1 MTVTGGNSRTT
12 LLVTVTGRDKPG
24 VVSVI
29 FSALTRHDVDIL
41 DVEQVVIRGRII
53 LGVLVATSADPE
65 DLQEAAEQAMA
76 SIGMQLEVEVG
87 AGAIGAMV
95 AASTHVVLVLG
106 RPVTAQAFTDTTRA
120 LAALDI
126 NINAIRRI
134 ADYPVTGLELLV
146 SVPSNGNPE
155 AADAALRAA
164 LVELAARGEVDL
176 AVERVGIARRA
187 KRLVVFDVDSTL
199 VQGEV
204 IEALA
209 EHAGCGAE
217 VRAVTDAAMRGEL
230 DFTQSL
236 RRRVALLAGLP
247 VSALAEVSRGLA
259 FTPGARTTVRTLKR
273 LGFRCGAVS
282 GGFRQIVEPL
292 ADDLGLDFCTANEL
306 EIRGG
311 KLTGQVI
318 GPVVDRS
325 GKADAL
331 RQAADHFGVPLAQCV
346 AVGDGANDIDMLTAA
361 GLGVAFNAKPAL
373 REVAD
378 AAINQP
384 FLDVVLFVLGVTRD
398 EVEAADAA
406 EGLLRRV
413 PL

>member
-1 MTVTGGNSRTT
+1 
-12 LLVTVTGRDKPG
+12 
-24 VVSVI
+24 
-29 FSALTRHDVDIL
+29 
-41 DVEQVVIRGRII
+41 
-53 LGVLVATSADPE
+53 
-65 DLQEAAEQAMA
+65 
-76 SIGMQLEVEVG
+76 
-87 AGAIGAMV
+87 
-95 AASTHVVLVLG
+95 VLVLG
-106 RPVTAQAFTDTTRA
+106 RPVTARAFTETARS

-126 NINAIRRI
+126 NIDAIRRI

-146 SVPSNGNPE
+146 SVPSNGDPE
-155 AADAALRAA
+155 AADAALRAT
-164 LVELAARGEVDL
+164 LVRLAAHGEVDL

-204 IEALA
+204 IEVLA

-217 VRAVTDAAMRGEL
+217 VRAVTQAAMRGEL

-236 RRRVALLAGLP
+236 RRRVALLEGLP
-247 VSALAEVSRGLA
+247 ASVLGEVARALEL
-259 FTPGARTTVRTLKR
+259 TPGTRTTVRTLKR

-282 GGFRQIVEPL
+282 GGFTQIVHPL
-292 ADDLGLDFCTANEL
+292 AQDLGLDFCTANEL
-306 EIRGG
+306 EIYDG

-331 RQAADHFGVPLAQCV
+331 RQAAEHFGIPLAQCV
-346 AVGDGANDIDMLTAA
+346 AVGDGANDIDMLSAA

>member
-1 MTVTGGNSRTT
+1 MTGSPRTT

-29 FSALTRHDVDIL
+29 FSALTRHGVHIL

-53 LGVLVATSADPE
+53 LGVLVETTADPE

-76 SIGMQLEVEVG
+76 SIGLQVDVEVG
-87 AGAIGAMV
+87 TDEVGVSTRG
-95 AASTHVVLVLG
+95 STHVVLVLG
-106 RPVTAQAFTDTTRA
+106 RPVTARAFTETTRA

-126 NINAIRRI
+126 NIDAIRRI

-146 SVPSNGNPE
+146 SVPSNGGGE
-155 AADAALRAA
+155 AADKALRAT
-164 LVELAARGEVDL
+164 LVRIAAGGEVDL
-176 AVERVGIARRA
+176 AVERVGLARRA

-204 IEALA
+204 IELLA
-209 EHAGCGAE
+209 ERAGCGAE
-217 VRAVTDAAMRGEL
+217 VRAITEAAMRGEL

-247 VSALAEVSRGLA
+247 ASVLAEVTSALELTA
-259 FTPGARTTVRTLKR
+259 GARTTVRTLKR

-282 GGFRQIVEPL
+282 GGFTQVVRPVAE
-292 ADDLGLDFCTANEL
+292 DLGLDFCTANEL
-306 EIRGG
+306 EIREG

-331 RQAADHFGVPLAQCV
+331 RRAAEHFGVPLAQCV
-346 AVGDGANDIDMLTAA
+346 AVGDGANDIDMLSAA

-378 AAINQP
+378 TAINQP
-384 FLDVVLFVLGVTRD
+384 FLDIVLFVLGVTRD

-406 EGLLRRV
+406 DGMLRRV

>member
-1 MTVTGGNSRTT
+1 MTKSPRTT

-29 FSALTRHDVDIL
+29 FSALTRHGVDIL

-53 LGVLVATSADPE
+53 LGVLVTTTADPE

-76 SIGMQLEVEVG
+76 SIGMQVDVEVG
-87 AGAIGAMV
+87 AGAVGAM
-95 AASTHVVLVLG
+95 ARGSTHVVLVLG
-106 RPVTAQAFTDTTRA
+106 RPVTAWAFTETTRA
-120 LAALDI
+120 LAALNI
-126 NINAIRRI
+126 NIDAIRRI

-146 SVPSNGNPE
+146 SAPPSDDPQV
-155 AADAALRAA
+155 ADAALRST
-164 LVELAARGEVDL
+164 LVRLAARGAVDL

-199 VQGEV
+199 IQGEV
-204 IEALA
+204 IEILA

-217 VRAVTDAAMRGEL
+217 VRAVTEAAMRGEL

-247 VSALAEVSRGLA
+247 AGTLTEVTRKLEL
-259 FTPGARTTVRTLKR
+259 TPGARTTVRTLRR

-282 GGFRQIVEPL
+282 GGFTQVVEPL
-292 ADDLGLDFCTANEL
+292 ALDLGLDFCTANEL
-306 EIRGG
+306 EVRDGT
-311 KLTGQVI
+311 LTGQVV

-331 RQAADHFGVPLAQCV
+331 RQAAAHFGIPLAQCV
-346 AVGDGANDIDMLTAA
+346 AVGDGANDIDMLTTA

-378 AAINQP
+378 TAITQP

-406 EGLLRRV
+406 DGLLRRV

>member
-1 MTVTGGNSRTT
+1 VTANRRNT

-29 FSALTRHDVDIL
+29 FSALTKHRVDIL

-53 LGVLVATSADPE
+53 LGVLVATAADPE
-65 DLQEAAEQAMA
+65 DLQETAEQAMA
-76 SIGMQLEVEVG
+76 SIGMHLEVEVG
-87 AGAIGAMV
+87 AGAVGSMV

-106 RPVTAQAFTDTTRA
+106 RPVTAQAFTETTRA
-120 LAALDI
+120 LAALNV
-126 NINAIRRI
+126 NIDAIRRI

-146 SVPSNGNPE
+146 SVPSNGNPD
-155 AADAALRAA
+155 AADAALRSA
-164 LVELAARGEVDL
+164 LVGLATRGDVDVDL
-176 AVERVGIARRA
+176 AVERVGLARRA
-187 KRLVVFDVDSTL
+187 KRMIVFDVDSTL

-217 VRAVTDAAMRGEL
+217 VRAVTDAAMRGEV

-236 RRRVALLAGLP
+236 RRRVALLEGLP
-247 VSALAEVSRGLA
+247 ASVLGEVANSLE

-282 GGFRQIVEPL
+282 GGFTQIVEPL
-292 ADDLGLDFCTANEL
+292 AADLGLDFCTANEL
-306 EIRGG
+306 EIRDG

-331 RQAADHFGVPLAQCV
+331 RQAAEHFGIPLAQCV

-361 GLGVAFNAKPAL
+361 GMGIAFNAKPAL
-373 REVAD
+373 REIAD
-378 AAINQP
+378 TAINQP

-406 EGLLRRV
+406 DGVLRRV

>member
-1 MTVTGGNSRTT
+1 MTASPRTT
-12 LLVTVTGRDKPG
+12 VLVTVTGRDKPG

-29 FSALTRHDVDIL
+29 FAALTKQGVDIL
-41 DVEQVVIRGRII
+41 DVEQLVIRGRII
-53 LGVLVATSADPE
+53 LGVLVATTADPD

-76 SIGMQLEVEVG
+76 SIGMQVEVEVG
-87 AGAIGAMV
+87 VDRVGASTRG
-95 AASTHVVLVLG
+95 STHVVLVLG
-106 RPVTAQAFTDTTRA
+106 RPVTARAFTETTRA
-120 LAALDI
+120 LAALGI
-126 NINAIRRI
+126 NIDAIRRI

-146 SVPSNGNPE
+146 SVPSDGDSQ
-155 AADAALRAA
+155 AADAMLRSTLVRIAA
-164 LVELAARGEVDL
+164 HGTVDL

-204 IEALA
+204 IEILA
-209 EHAGCGAE
+209 ERAGCGDE
-217 VRAVTDAAMRGEL
+217 VHAVTEATMRGEL

-247 VSALAEVSRGLA
+247 ASVLTEVTNSLEL
-259 FTPGARTTVRTLKR
+259 TPGARTTVRTLKR
-273 LGFRCGAVS
+273 LGFCCGAVS
-282 GGFRQIVEPL
+282 GGFTQVVRPL
-292 ADDLGLDFCTANEL
+292 AEDLGLDFCAANEL
-306 EIRGG
+306 EIRDG
-311 KLTGQVI
+311 KLTGQVL
-318 GPVVDRS
+318 GAVVDRP

-331 RQAADHFGVPLAQCV
+331 RRAAEHFGVPLAQCV
-346 AVGDGANDIDMLTAA
+346 AVGDGANDIDMLSVA

-378 AAINQP
+378 TAITQP
-384 FLDVVLFVLGVTRD
+384 FLDIVLFVLGVTRD

-406 EGLLRRV
+406 DGLLRRV

>member
-1 MTVTGGNSRTT
+1 MGSPRTT

-29 FSALTRHDVDIL
+29 FSALTKHGVDIL

-53 LGVLVATSADPE
+53 LGVLVATTADPD

-87 AGAIGAMV
+87 ADAVGASARG
-95 AASTHVVLVLG
+95 STHVVLVLG
-106 RPVTAQAFTDTTRA
+106 RPVTARAFTQTTRA
-120 LAALDI
+120 LAALNI
-126 NINAIRRI
+126 NIDAIRRI

-146 SVPSNGNPE
+146 SVPGNDDPE
-155 AADAALRAA
+155 VADTALRSA
-164 LVELAARGEVDL
+164 LVRLAAHGEVDL
-176 AVERVGIARRA
+176 AVERMGIARRA

-204 IEALA
+204 IEILA

-217 VRAVTDAAMRGEL
+217 VRAVTEAAMGGEL

-236 RRRVALLAGLP
+236 RRRVALLAGLSTG
-247 VSALAEVSRGLA
+247 VLTEVTNALEL
-259 FTPGARTTVRTLKR
+259 TPGARTTVRTLKR

-282 GGFRQIVEPL
+282 GGFTQVVRPIAE
-292 ADDLGLDFCTANEL
+292 DLGLDFCTANEL
-306 EIRGG
+306 EVHDG
-311 KLTGQVI
+311 KLTGRVI
-318 GPVVDRS
+318 GSVVDRS

-331 RQAADHFGVPLAQCV
+331 RRAAERFGIPLAQCV
-346 AVGDGANDIDMLTAA
+346 AVGDGANDIDMLATA

-378 AAINQP
+378 TAITQP

-406 EGLLRRV
+406 DGLLRRV

>member
-1 MTVTGGNSRTT
+1 VA
-12 LLVTVTGRDKPG
+12 
-24 VVSVI
+24 VI
-29 FSALTRHDVDIL
+29 FAALTRHGVDIL
-41 DVEQVVIRGRII
+41 DVEQVVIQGRII
-53 LGVLVATSADPE
+53 LGVLVATTADPD

-76 SIGMQLEVEVG
+76 SIGMQVEVEVG
-87 AGAIGAMV
+87 AEAVGASVRG
-95 AASTHVVLVLG
+95 STHVVLVLG
-106 RPVTAQAFTDTTRA
+106 RPVTARAFTETTRA
-120 LAALDI
+120 LAALNI
-126 NINAIRRI
+126 NIDAIRRI

-146 SVPSNGNPE
+146 SMPSNDDSG
-155 AADAALRAA
+155 AADTALRST
-164 LVELAARGEVDL
+164 LVGLAARGEVDL

-204 IEALA
+204 IEILA
-209 EHAGCGAE
+209 ERAGCGVE
-217 VRAVTDAAMRGEL
+217 VRAVTEAAMRGEL

-247 VSALAEVSRGLA
+247 ASVLTEVTNAVEL
-259 FTPGARTTVRTLKR
+259 TPGARTTVRTLKR

-282 GGFRQIVEPL
+282 GGFTQIVQRV
-292 ADDLGLDFCTANEL
+292 ADELGLDFCTANEL
-306 EIRGG
+306 GIHDG
-311 KLTGQVI
+311 KLTGHII
-318 GPVVDRS
+318 GPVIDRA

-331 RQAADHFGVPLAQCV
+331 RQAAEHFGVPLAQCV
-346 AVGDGANDIDMLTAA
+346 AVGDGANDIDMLTIA

-378 AAINQP
+378 TTITQP

-406 EGLLRRV
+406 DGVLRRV